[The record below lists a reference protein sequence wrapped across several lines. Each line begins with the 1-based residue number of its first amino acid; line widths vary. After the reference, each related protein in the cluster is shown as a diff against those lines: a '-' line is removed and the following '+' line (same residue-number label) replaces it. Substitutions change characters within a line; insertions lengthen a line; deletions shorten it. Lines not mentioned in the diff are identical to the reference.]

1 MWAGNQRFLQ
11 DLVYEEPAIATFS
24 MCSGVCVVFFCLW
37 HHIFCA
43 LCSCHSLTVY
53 VWTGHPHCLYN
64 SPAYN
69 EELLKKKNELLKKKR
84 GRR

>member
-1 MWAGNQRFLQ
+1 
-11 DLVYEEPAIATFS
+11 
-24 MCSGVCVVFFCLW
+24 MCSGVCVFFCLW

-69 EELLKKKNELLKKKR
+69 EELLKKKKGG
-84 GRR
+84 GRRGEGRKGRKEGGEGEGEEGERKRMERNV

>member
-1 MWAGNQRFLQ
+1 MF
-11 DLVYEEPAIATFS
+11 
-24 MCSGVCVVFFCLW
+24 VFFCLW

-69 EELLKKKNELLKKKR
+69 EELKKKKKKGRGLQEER
-84 GRR
+84 GREGGGIAGEEREGGMGLRGE